1 MTSATSM
8 LSEMISPGRLFA
20 RSVNLERDTAAG
32 ALDGYLPTAR
42 ALETLRR
49 VGAAML
55 DPTLTRA
62 WSITGPYGSGK
73 SSLALLLDV
82 LAGPA
87 DDPLRRSALRIVGA
101 VDDETGNTMAA
112 SIGQIAGSS
121 GLIRAVATA
130 QREPATRT
138 IVRAVL
144 NGLRRYPVTGRPHR
158 SLLTEAERLLD
169 AVPLSARAVADL
181 LDHVASIAPVLLVID
196 EFGKNLE
203 FFADRVDDADLF
215 VLQEIAERANGPSGL
230 PVFFLTLQHLAFE
243 EYATAASAVQ
253 RREWAKVQGR
263 FEDIPFVD
271 SPTEL
276 LQLVA
281 RVLRRSNS
289 VDGGFTQAIDRW
301 AVTEHKRLSH
311 LPIAERLP
319 SARLLAA
326 CYPLHPVALAVL
338 PELCSRYGQRE
349 RTLFSFLARP
359 EPHSLASFL
368 AETPV
373 GRRRPPTVG
382 VDRVFDYF
390 ISAGATILGSSDG
403 ASRWMEIDARV
414 RETQGLS
421 DDEQRVIKTIGVLN
435 LASRGGTLRAS
446 RGLLEYAFPRVDL
459 DALLGRLESRGLLI
473 YRDFA
478 DEYRIWHGSDFDLQG
493 STDEA
498 RRRLV
503 GESVAAVCERA
514 LPLPPLVAARH
525 SQDKGILRF
534 FDRRYAGAGTTIA
547 APKADDKADGVLVY
561 VVDGTPAADLRLS
574 TGNSGKP
581 ILLVYPGE
589 PTGVLAAATDAAA
602 VAYVLSANEGLD
614 EDWVARRELHE
625 RAALATARFR
635 TVLEAAFS
643 LDLKATKVTWPD
655 GSPVQRSGR
664 RTWSAILSDVCDA
677 VYVATPTIANEMLA
691 RRELSSQAARARRD
705 LLTAMVE
712 HGGRQQLGI
721 TGYGPERA
729 MLESVLVH
737 TGIYRPG
744 AAAKWQ
750 FGAPWHSSGYGPTW
764 QAIERCLEEARER
777 RLRLDEVWAAL
788 AIAPIGLPDGPIPVL
803 VTAALLSHADDV
815 AIYQDGTFQAS
826 FGAELIER
834 LVKTPERFAVKHFA
848 TSGPRRRVV
857 AAVGERFGSSGASP
871 EARNATL
878 IHALRPIMGRVR
890 NLQEFAKHTTLIGES
905 ARRVRD
911 ALTSA
916 TEPDELLFNA
926 LPSAV
931 GLRPFTP
938 AGRITQTAAE
948 AFADRVAKAIAELQA
963 AYPALL
969 DHVVDALA
977 AGVGR
982 PSPASM
988 QDVRAELGLR
998 ARGIV
1003 DRVLEPRLRSFLL
1016 AAGDTALEDIDWVEN
1031 LAMNVAERP
1040 APAWRDIDRRRFD
1053 ANIVELLA
1061 AYRRVE
1067 MLHLEHLDAPTG
1079 GVMARQV
1086 MVTTP
1091 DGHTTGGVVWLDDA
1105 AATEIEDIATKA
1117 LGEAETRVGARA
1129 AEALLAVLAEK
1140 LVGSGSAKAVPL
1152 IADATR
1158 VAGECGRERRKSG

>member
-1 MTSATSM
+1 MTSPTSL

-32 ALDGYLPTAR
+32 ALDEYLPTAR

-49 VGAAML
+49 VAAAML

-82 LAGPA
+82 LAGP
-87 DDPLRRSALRIVGA
+87 DDSLRQSALRIVGA
-101 VDDETGNTMAA
+101 VDNETSDTVGAA
-112 SIGQIAGSS
+112 ISQIADSS

-144 NGLRRYPVTGRPHR
+144 NGLRRYPGTGQRQR
-158 SLLTEAERLLD
+158 SLLKEAERLLE
-169 AVPLSARAVADL
+169 AVPLSARVVADL
-181 LDHVASIAPVLLVID
+181 LEHVASIAPVLLVVD

-215 VLQEIAERANGPSGL
+215 VLQEIAERANGPGGL
-230 PVFFLTLQHLAFE
+230 PVYFLTLQHLAFE

-271 SPTEL
+271 SPSEL

-289 VDGGFTQAIDRW
+289 DDGGFAPAIDRW
-301 AVTEHKRLSH
+301 AVTEHKRLSD

-319 SARLLAA
+319 TASLLAA
-326 CYPLHPVALAVL
+326 CYPLHPLALAVL

-373 GRRRPPTVG
+373 GRRRPPTLG

-390 ISAGATILGSSDG
+390 ISAGATILGSSEG
-403 ASRWMEIDARV
+403 ASRWIEIDARI
-414 RETQGLS
+414 RETQGLT

-446 RGLLEYAFPRVDL
+446 RALLEYAFPRLDL
-459 DALLGRLESRGLLI
+459 DALLGGLESRGLLI
-473 YRDFA
+473 HRDFA

-493 STDEA
+493 SIDEA

-503 GESVAAVCERA
+503 GESVASVCERA

-534 FDRRYAGAGTTIA
+534 FERRYAAAGTTIA
-547 APKADDKADGVLVY
+547 APTADDKADGVLVY
-561 VVDGTPAADLRLS
+561 VVDGTPAGDLRLS
-574 TGNSGKP
+574 AGNSGKP
-581 ILLVYPGE
+581 MLLVYPGD
-589 PTGVLAAATDAAA
+589 PTGLLAAATDAAA
-602 VAYVLSANEGLD
+602 VAQVLSANEGLGD
-614 EDWVARRELHE
+614 DWVARRELHE

-635 TVLEAAFS
+635 TVLEAAFG
-643 LDLKATKVTWPD
+643 LDLKATKVTMAD
-655 GSPVQRSGR
+655 GSSVQRSGR
-664 RTWSAILSDVCDA
+664 RTWSAILSDVCDS

-712 HGGRQQLGI
+712 QFGRHQLGI

-737 TGIYRPG
+737 TGIYRSG
-744 AAAKWQ
+744 AAGKWR
-750 FGAPWHSSGYGPTW
+750 FGPPWQSSGYGPTW
-764 QAIERCLEEARER
+764 ETIEHCLEEARER
-777 RLRLDEVWAAL
+777 RLGLDAIWAAL

-857 AAVGERFGSSGASP
+857 AAVTARFGSSGAPS
-871 EARNATL
+871 EGRNPTL
-878 IHALRPIMGRVR
+878 IHALRPIIRRVR
-890 NLQEFAKHTTLIGES
+890 NLPEFAQHTTLIGES
-905 ARRVRD
+905 ARRVRE

-916 TEPDELLFNA
+916 TEPDELLFKA
-926 LPSAV
+926 LPLAV
-931 GLRPFTP
+931 GIRPFTP
-938 AGRITQTAAE
+938 AARITEAAVE
-948 AFADRVAKAIAELQA
+948 DFADRVTNAVTELEA
-963 AYPALL
+963 TYPALL
-969 DHVVDALA
+969 EHVVDALA
-977 AGVGR
+977 TGVGR

-988 QDVRAELGLR
+988 QDVRSELGLR

-1016 AAGDTALEDIDWVEN
+1016 AAGDTALENIDWVEN

-1053 ANIVELLA
+1053 TNVAELLA

-1067 MLHLEHLDAPTG
+1067 MLHLEHLDAPAG

-1105 AATEIEDIATKA
+1105 AANEIDDILTKA
-1117 LGEAETRVGARA
+1117 LGEAEARVGARA
-1129 AEALLAVLAEK
+1129 AEALLAALAEK
-1140 LVGSGSAKAVPL
+1140 VVGSATAKPVPL
-1152 IADATR
+1152 R
-1158 VAGECGRERRKSG
+1158 AGAAPQVGDYGEERRIGG